1 MALKS
6 TPYKFRIS
14 LSDTDRAIYDD
25 LNLTVARHPSE
36 TEPRLAARVLAYALW
51 YHEQLAFGRGLSDVD
66 EPALWQKALDGRI
79 EHWIDVGLPDAERL
93 ISASRRSER
102 CSLLVYGQNRVWAG
116 KTLPAVAQQ
125 ANLSIVALPQ
135 EPLEALS
142 NDLPRGVSWGVMISD
157 GVLYVSDESTQHE
170 LVLDW
175 LQGAAATSVSSLPC
189 LDSFN
194 FGHNGINLA
203 AQLGDWVLPR

>member
-6 TPYKFRIS
+6 TPYKFRVN
-14 LSDTDRAIYDD
+14 LTDTDRSVYED

-36 TEPRLAARVLAYALW
+36 TEQRLAARVLAYALW

-66 EPALWQKALDGRI
+66 EPALWLKTLDGRI

-93 ISASRRSER
+93 IGVSRRSER

-125 ANLSIVALPQ
+125 GNLQIAALPQ
-135 EPLEALS
+135 EPLEALVS
-142 NDLPRGVSWGVMISD
+142 ELPRSVNWGVMISD
-157 GVLYVSDESTQHE
+157 GVLYVSDEHTQHE
-170 LVLDW
+170 LALEW
-175 LQGAAATSVSSLPC
+175 LQT
-189 LDSFN
+189 
-194 FGHNGINLA
+194 
-203 AQLGDWVLPR
+203 PRE